1 MKIGI
6 LSLVLHTNYGG
17 ILQSYALQTVLERLG
32 HEVYVFNREQQYDK
46 TRWKYIPKRFVKRII
61 GRDVVIFQE
70 ARYKK
75 EAPMICQHI
84 WNFRKK
90 YIHEYIIK
98 SFDDIKKMNLDA
110 IIVGSDQVWRPCY
123 FKSQWN
129 AGIENAFLSF
139 TRDWKIKRIAY
150 AASFGVNDWEFSDQ
164 ETQLVAEAGKLF
176 SVISV
181 REDSG
186 IKLLKEK
193 LNLDSIQV
201 LDPTLLLSR
210 DDYVRLIEKADI
222 GKSSGNLLTYILN
235 PSSKKTTFINE
246 VAKAKGLIPFSVNNS
261 NVKQTAPIGQRIMP
275 SIEKWL
281 QGFNDAKLVVTDSF
295 HACVFSII
303 FHKQFVVVGNKE
315 RGMSRFESLL
325 DIFGLKD
332 RLVNIGDDISS
343 LNEIDFSAVDKIYD
357 ILKEESMSFLFNA
370 LKLRNNA
377 S

>member
-129 AGIENAFLSF
+129 VAIENAFLSF
-139 TRDWKIKRIAY
+139 TRDWNIKRVAY

-164 ETQLVAEAGKLF
+164 ETQLVAEAVKLF
-176 SVISV
+176 SAISV

-210 DDYVRLIEKADI
+210 DDYVKLIEKADI

-261 NVKQTAPIGQRIMP
+261 NVKQTAPVEQRIMP
-275 SIEKWL
+275 PIEKWL
-281 QGFNDAKLVVTDSF
+281 QGFNDAKLVITDSF

-303 FHKQFVVVGNKE
+303 FNKPFIVLGNHE
-315 RGMSRFESLL
+315 RGNARFESLL
-325 DIFGLKD
+325 NMFDLKD
-332 RLVNIGDDISS
+332 RLANIGDDISS
-343 LNEIDFSAVDKIYD
+343 LGEIDYSVVDKIYD
-357 ILKEESMSFLFNA
+357 TLKEESESFLFNA
-370 LKLRNNA
+370 LK
-377 S
+377 

>member
-1 MKIGI
+1 MRIGI

-210 DDYVRLIEKADI
+210 DDYVKLIEKADI

-261 NVKQTAPIGQRIMP
+261 NVKQTAPIEQRIMP

-295 HACVFSII
+295 HACVFSIM

-325 DIFGLKD
+325 DMFGLKD

>member
-1 MKIGI
+1 MRIGI

-210 DDYVRLIEKADI
+210 DDYVKLIEKADI

-261 NVKQTAPIGQRIMP
+261 NVKQTAPIEQRIMP

-325 DIFGLKD
+325 DMFGLKD

>member
-17 ILQSYALQTVLERLG
+17 ILQSYALQTVLERMG

-129 AGIENAFLSF
+129 VGIENAFLSF
-139 TRDWKIKRIAY
+139 TRDWNIKRVAY

-164 ETQLVAEAGKLF
+164 ETQLVAEAAKLF
-176 SVISV
+176 SAISV

-210 DDYVRLIEKADI
+210 DDYVKLIEKADI

-261 NVKQTAPIGQRIMP
+261 NVKQTAPVEQRIMP
-275 SIEKWL
+275 PIEKWL
-281 QGFNDAKLVVTDSF
+281 QGFNDAKLVITDSF

-303 FHKQFVVVGNKE
+303 FNKPFIVLGNHE
-315 RGMSRFESLL
+315 RGNARFESLL
-325 DIFGLKD
+325 NMFDLKD
-332 RLVNIGDDISS
+332 RLANIGDDISS
-343 LNEIDFSAVDKIYD
+343 LGEIDYSVVDKIYD
-357 ILKEESMSFLFNA
+357 TLKEESESFLFNA
-370 LKLRNNA
+370 LK
-377 S
+377 

>member
-32 HEVYVFNREQQYDK
+32 HEVYVFNREQHYDK
-46 TRWKYIPKRFVKRII
+46 TRCKYIPKRFVKRII

-75 EAPMICQHI
+75 EAPIICQHI

-90 YIHEYIIK
+90 YIHECIIK
-98 SFDDIKKMNLDA
+98 SFDEIKKMNLDA

-164 ETQLVAEAGKLF
+164 ETQLVAEAAKLF
-176 SVISV
+176 SAISV

-193 LNLDSIQV
+193 LNLNSIQV

-210 DDYVRLIEKADI
+210 DDYVKLVEKADI

-261 NVKQTAPIGQRIMP
+261 NV
-275 SIEKWL
+275 
-281 QGFNDAKLVVTDSF
+281 
-295 HACVFSII
+295 
-303 FHKQFVVVGNKE
+303 
-315 RGMSRFESLL
+315 
-325 DIFGLKD
+325 
-332 RLVNIGDDISS
+332 
-343 LNEIDFSAVDKIYD
+343 
-357 ILKEESMSFLFNA
+357 
-370 LKLRNNA
+370 
-377 S
+377 

>member
-32 HEVYVFNREQQYDK
+32 HEVYVFNREQHYDK
-46 TRWKYIPKRFVKRII
+46 TRGKYIPKRFVKRII

-75 EAPMICQHI
+75 EAPIICQHI

-90 YIHEYIIK
+90 YIHECIIK
-98 SFDDIKKMNLDA
+98 SFDEIKKMNLDA

-129 AGIENAFLSF
+129 SGIENAFLSF

-176 SVISV
+176 SAISV

-193 LNLDSIQV
+193 LNLNSIQV

-210 DDYVRLIEKADI
+210 DDYVKLVEKADI

-261 NVKQTAPIGQRIMP
+261 NVKQTAPIEQRIMP

-303 FHKQFVVVGNKE
+303 FNKPFIVLGNHERGNARFDSLLKLFDLHDNLVVNLDSYSFERILSSRIENKKIEELRIKSIQFLKQF
-315 RGMSRFESLL
+315 
-325 DIFGLKD
+325 I
-332 RLVNIGDDISS
+332 
-343 LNEIDFSAVDKIYD
+343 
-357 ILKEESMSFLFNA
+357 
-370 LKLRNNA
+370 
-377 S
+377 

>member
-1 MKIGI
+1 MRIGI

-32 HEVYVFNREQQYDK
+32 HEVYVFNREQQYYK
-46 TRWKYIPKRFVKRII
+46 TRWKYIPKRCLKRIV
-61 GRDVVIFQE
+61 GRDEVIFQE
-70 ARYKK
+70 SRYKK
-75 EAPMICQHI
+75 EAPIICQHI

-90 YIHEYIIK
+90 YIHEYIIN
-98 SFDDIKKMNLDA
+98 SFDEIKKMNLDA

-129 AGIENAFLSF
+129 AGVEDAFLSF
-139 TRDWKIKRIAY
+139 AKDWNIKRIAY
-150 AASFGVNDWEFSDQ
+150 AASLGVNDWEFSDQ
-164 ETQLVAEAGKLF
+164 ETQLVAKAGKLF
-176 SVISV
+176 SAISV

-261 NVKQTAPIGQRIMP
+261 NVKQTAPIEQRIMP

-281 QGFNDAKLVVTDSF
+281 QGFDDAKLVITDSF

-303 FHKQFVVVGNKE
+303 FGKPFIVLGNQERGNARFDSLLKLFSLQNNLVTDLENFDLDNILSSCVENKKIDDLRNKSIQFFKQF
-315 RGMSRFESLL
+315 
-325 DIFGLKD
+325 I
-332 RLVNIGDDISS
+332 
-343 LNEIDFSAVDKIYD
+343 
-357 ILKEESMSFLFNA
+357 
-370 LKLRNNA
+370 
-377 S
+377 

>member
-129 AGIENAFLSF
+129 VGIENAFLSF
-139 TRDWKIKRIAY
+139 TRDWNIKRVAY

-164 ETQLVAEAGKLF
+164 ETQLVAEAAKLF
-176 SVISV
+176 SAISV

-210 DDYVRLIEKADI
+210 DDYVKLIEKADI

-261 NVKQTAPIGQRIMP
+261 NVKQTAPVEQRIMP
-275 SIEKWL
+275 PIEKWL
-281 QGFNDAKLVVTDSF
+281 QGFNDAKLVITDSF

-303 FHKQFVVVGNKE
+303 FNKPFIVLGNHE
-315 RGMSRFESLL
+315 RGNARFESLL
-325 DIFGLKD
+325 NMFDLKD
-332 RLVNIGDDISS
+332 RLANIGDDISS
-343 LNEIDFSAVDKIYD
+343 LGEIDYSVVDKIYD
-357 ILKEESMSFLFNA
+357 TLKEESESFLFNA
-370 LKLRNNA
+370 LK
-377 S
+377 

>member
-129 AGIENAFLSF
+129 VGIENAFLSF
-139 TRDWKIKRIAY
+139 TRDWNIKRVAY

-164 ETQLVAEAGKLF
+164 ETQLVAEAAKLF
-176 SVISV
+176 SAISV

-186 IKLLKEK
+186 IQMLKEK

-210 DDYVRLIEKADI
+210 DDYVKLIEKAEI

-261 NVKQTAPIGQRIMP
+261 NVKQTAPVEQRIMP
-275 SIEKWL
+275 PIEKWL
-281 QGFNDAKLVVTDSF
+281 QGFNDAKLVITDSF

-303 FHKQFVVVGNKE
+303 FNKPFIVFGNHE
-315 RGMSRFESLL
+315 RGNARFESLL
-325 DIFGLKD
+325 NMFDLKD
-332 RLVNIGDDISS
+332 RLANIGDDISS
-343 LNEIDFSAVDKIYD
+343 LGEIDYSVVDKIYD
-357 ILKEESMSFLFNA
+357 TLKEESESFLFNA
-370 LKLRNNA
+370 LK
-377 S
+377 

>member
-129 AGIENAFLSF
+129 VGIENAFLSF
-139 TRDWKIKRIAY
+139 TRDWNIKRVAY

-164 ETQLVAEAGKLF
+164 ETQLVAEAAKLF
-176 SVISV
+176 SAISV

-193 LNLDSIQV
+193 LNLNSIQV

-210 DDYVRLIEKADI
+210 DDYVKLIEKADI

-261 NVKQTAPIGQRIMP
+261 NVKQTAPVEQRIMP
-275 SIEKWL
+275 PIEKWL

-303 FHKQFVVVGNKE
+303 FNKPFIVLGNHE
-315 RGMSRFESLL
+315 RGNARFESLL
-325 DIFGLKD
+325 NMFDLKD
-332 RLVNIGDDISS
+332 RLANIGDDISS
-343 LNEIDFSAVDKIYD
+343 LGEIDYSVVDKIYD
-357 ILKEESMSFLFNA
+357 TLKEESKSFLFNA
-370 LKLRNNA
+370 LK
-377 S
+377 

>member
-129 AGIENAFLSF
+129 VGIENAFLSF
-139 TRDWKIKRIAY
+139 TRDWNIKRIAY

-210 DDYVRLIEKADI
+210 DDYVKLIEKAGI

-235 PSSKKTTFINE
+235 PSSKKTNFINE

-261 NVKQTAPIGQRIMP
+261 NVKQTAPIEQRIMP

-281 QGFNDAKLVVTDSF
+281 QGFSDAKLVLTDSF
-295 HACVFSII
+295 HACVFAII
-303 FHKQFVVVGNKE
+303 FHKQFIVIGNKE

-325 DIFGLKD
+325 DLFGLKD

-343 LNEIDFSAVDKIYD
+343 LDEIDFSAVDKIYD
-357 ILKEESMSFLFNA
+357 TLKEESESFLFNA
-370 LKLRNNA
+370 LK
-377 S
+377 

>member
-129 AGIENAFLSF
+129 VGIENAFLSF
-139 TRDWKIKRIAY
+139 TRDWNIKRVAY

-164 ETQLVAEAGKLF
+164 ETQLVAEAAKLF
-176 SVISV
+176 SAISV

-210 DDYVRLIEKADI
+210 DDYVKLIEKADI

-261 NVKQTAPIGQRIMP
+261 HVKQTAPVEQRIMP
-275 SIEKWL
+275 PIEKWL
-281 QGFNDAKLVVTDSF
+281 QGFNDAKLVITDSF

-303 FHKQFVVVGNKE
+303 FNTPFIVLGNHE
-315 RGMSRFESLL
+315 RGNARFESLL
-325 DIFGLKD
+325 NMFDLKD
-332 RLVNIGDDISS
+332 RLANIGDDISS
-343 LNEIDFSAVDKIYD
+343 LGEIDYSVVDKIYD
-357 ILKEESMSFLFNA
+357 TLKEESESFLFNA
-370 LKLRNNA
+370 LK
-377 S
+377 

>member
-46 TRWKYIPKRFVKRII
+46 IRWKYIPKRFVKRII

-75 EAPMICQHI
+75 EGPMICQHI
-84 WNFRKK
+84 WSFRKE

-98 SFDDIKKMNLDA
+98 SFDEIKKMNLDA

-139 TRDWKIKRIAY
+139 TRDWNIKRIAY
-150 AASFGVNDWEFSDQ
+150 AASFGVNEWEFSNQ

-176 SVISV
+176 SAISV

-201 LDPTLLLSR
+201 LDPTLLLLK

-261 NVKQTAPIGQRIMP
+261 NVKQTAPIEQRIMP
-275 SIEKWL
+275 SVEKWL
-281 QGFNDAKLVVTDSF
+281 QGFDDAKLVITDSF

-303 FHKQFVVVGNKE
+303 FGKPFIVLGNLERGNARFDSLLKLFSLQNNLVTDLENFDFDNILSSCVENKKIDDLRNKSIQFLKQF
-315 RGMSRFESLL
+315 
-325 DIFGLKD
+325 I
-332 RLVNIGDDISS
+332 
-343 LNEIDFSAVDKIYD
+343 
-357 ILKEESMSFLFNA
+357 
-370 LKLRNNA
+370 
-377 S
+377 

>member
-1 MKIGI
+1 M
-6 LSLVLHTNYGG
+6 
-17 ILQSYALQTVLERLG
+17 
-32 HEVYVFNREQQYDK
+32 
-46 TRWKYIPKRFVKRII
+46 
-61 GRDVVIFQE
+61 
-70 ARYKK
+70 
-75 EAPMICQHI
+75 
-84 WNFRKK
+84 
-90 YIHEYIIK
+90 
-98 SFDDIKKMNLDA
+98 
-110 IIVGSDQVWRPCY
+110 
-123 FKSQWN
+123 
-129 AGIENAFLSF
+129 
-139 TRDWKIKRIAY
+139 
-150 AASFGVNDWEFSDQ
+150 
-164 ETQLVAEAGKLF
+164 
-176 SVISV
+176 
-181 REDSG
+181 
-186 IKLLKEK
+186 LKEK

-210 DDYVRLIEKADI
+210 DDYVKLIEKADI

-261 NVKQTAPIGQRIMP
+261 NVKQTAPIEQRIMP

-295 HACVFSII
+295 HACVFSIM

-325 DIFGLKD
+325 DMFGLKD

>member
-17 ILQSYALQTVLERLG
+17 ILQSYALQTVLERMG

-129 AGIENAFLSF
+129 VGIENAFLSF
-139 TRDWKIKRIAY
+139 TRDWNIKRVAY

-164 ETQLVAEAGKLF
+164 ETQLVAEAAKLF
-176 SVISV
+176 SAISV

-193 LNLDSIQV
+193 LNLNSIQV

-210 DDYVRLIEKADI
+210 DDYVKLIEKADI

-261 NVKQTAPIGQRIMP
+261 NVKQTAPVEQRIMP
-275 SIEKWL
+275 PIEKWL

-303 FHKQFVVVGNKE
+303 FNKPFIVLGNHE
-315 RGMSRFESLL
+315 RGNARFESLL
-325 DIFGLKD
+325 NMFDLKD
-332 RLVNIGDDISS
+332 RLANIGDDISS
-343 LNEIDFSAVDKIYD
+343 LGEIDYSVVDKIYD
-357 ILKEESMSFLFNA
+357 TLKEESKSFLFNA
-370 LKLRNNA
+370 LK
-377 S
+377 